1 MADINTVV
9 NSVMA
14 ITLVVFE
21 SDDSLSTRRLL
32 ASKGLQL
39 DKLSVVINKVLEAM
53 FNVQKALAAF
63 RLKVLKQPPE
73 TYHGAKTHKDL
84 NQKLCASVS
93 AASGAEPRN
102 NGAASMLDARL
113 EIDQEYVGTMEGDIV
128 ASRIVQRFVDT
139 PDLQSVNVSNV
150 GGGAYMG
157 ELTLMLPCLKKL
169 KVCSVSSCRHNYQII
184 AALRK
189 EVDCQL

>member
-1 MADINTVV
+1 MADINTVL

-21 SDDSLSTRRLL
+21 SDDNLSTRRLL

-39 DKLSVVINKVLEAM
+39 DKLSDVINKVLEAM
-53 FNVQKALAAF
+53 FNVQNALAAF
-63 RLKVLKQPPE
+63 RLKVLKQPRA

-84 NQKLCASVS
+84 IQKLCASVS
-93 AASGAEPRN
+93 AASGAKQRN
-102 NGAASMLDARL
+102 NGAASKLDARL
-113 EIDQEYVGTMEGDIV
+113 QIDQEYVSTMEGDIV
-128 ASRIVQRFVDT
+128 ASRVVQRFVDT

-157 ELTLMLPCLKKL
+157 ALTLSLPCLKKL
-169 KVCSVSSCRHNYQII
+169 KVCSVASCRHNYQII
-184 AALRK
+184 AAFRK